1 MVLECNRIYTNRF
14 PSLTFGQDMKQVV
27 NDTLE
32 ARRFLTENKSW
43 QSEIGSWE
51 IDLLFC
57 ERMVDIYG
65 LKAESD
71 SMQETKSTITVSIH
85 DLISIRLDNL
95 KSRLK
100 ANEGILSRLVDDELL
115 LKDRQMPFL
124 HSDDKSEMDK
134 TRVLVLAL
142 QGRLYSFIKELKAL

>member
-1 MVLECNRIYTNRF
+1 
-14 PSLTFGQDMKQVV
+14 MKQVV

-95 KSRLK
+95 KSQLK
-100 ANEGILSRLVDDELL
+100 ANEGILNRLVDDELL
-115 LKDRQMPFL
+115 LKDRQMPFR
-124 HSDDKSEMDK
+124 HSDDKSEMDN